1 MRVKPKGRKCR
12 NLFARRGVIY
22 YESLRDGRRIK
33 LSTKTDDWTEAAAFR
48 DLYESRMGSSLAFK
62 GADEVPRFGEFS
74 ERVSARGDGAP
85 LSHDQA
91 RS

>member
-1 MRVKPKGRKCR
+1 M
-12 NLFARRGVIY
+12 IY

-62 GADEVPRFGEFS
+62 SADEVPRFGEFS
-74 ERVSARGDGAP
+74 ERYLREETERLLATTRRDREGHLRASGPSRGT
-85 LSHDQA
+85 S
-91 RS
+91 RR